1 MSRRDD
7 KPLARFFMVLLGRI
21 LCREWG
27 AEVRMRVPLGAQPG
41 LGSHVLSAEA
51 RAIPLSLTEGEEAY
65 TLPGSNRVTRGKRK
79 NN

>member
-1 MSRRDD
+1 
-7 KPLARFFMVLLGRI
+7 
-21 LCREWG
+21 
-27 AEVRMRVPLGAQPG
+27 MRVPLGAQPG